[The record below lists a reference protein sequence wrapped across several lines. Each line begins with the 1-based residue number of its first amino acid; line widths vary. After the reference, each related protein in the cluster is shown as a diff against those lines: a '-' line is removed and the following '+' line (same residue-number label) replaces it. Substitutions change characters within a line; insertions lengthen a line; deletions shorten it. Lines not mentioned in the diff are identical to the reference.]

1 MKTTV
6 KQKMDSTSNAVYTAL
21 DGIFGH
27 IPKPLLYICE
37 ISGSVFTFIG
47 LSDVELPLRI
57 AIGVLTL
64 LMLTYS
70 ILSLRSNIAANKR
83 KETLDNLQ
91 IEKTR
96 LELETLRNKL
106 NTP

>member
-1 MKTTV
+1 MKTTA
-6 KQKMDSTSNAVYTAL
+6 KKKMDASTSAIYSAL

-27 IPKPLLYICE
+27 IPKPLLYACE
-37 ISGSVFTFIG
+37 ILGSVLTIIG
-47 LSDVELPLRI
+47 LSDIELPLRI
-57 AIGVLTL
+57 FIGLLTV

-83 KETLDNLQ
+83 KEVLDNLQ

-96 LELETLRNKL
+96 LELENLRAKL